1 MFARQRG
8 ATFIGMLVIGGI
20 LALGLYAAMRLV
32 PVYFEYMEV
41 VRAMEQTAK
50 EHAGNPTNPQE
61 LRSSLDR
68 RWTVEDIKSI
78 QPKQMI
84 IKRVGSGYTMQAQ
97 YRSVVP
103 FIANVSFA
111 VDYDKTVMVAGGQ

>member
-20 LALGLYAAMRLV
+20 LAFGLYAAIRLV
-32 PVYFEYMEV
+32 PVYFEYMEI

-78 QPKQMI
+78 QPKEML
-84 IKRVGSGYTMQAQ
+84 IKRAGSGFTMQAQ
-97 YRSVVP
+97 YRALVP
-103 FIANVSFA
+103 FVANVSLAADF
-111 VDYDKTVMVAGGQ
+111 DKTVTVPGAQ

>member
-84 IKRVGSGYTMQAQ
+84 IKRVGNGYTMQAQ